1 MFISTA
7 ICSPNEV
14 FSRISLGTCRDT
26 PIHPP
31 ILDRI
36 RIETTARVQSLH
48 TWTALDLT
56 TAVAR
61 DFEILFREE
70 RNALDLLAIIKSLI
84 QIHSHQTESI
94 FTKSFDGTSHSS
106 RL

>member
-7 ICSPNEV
+7 ICNSNEV

-36 RIETTARVQSLH
+36 RIETTTRVQSPH

-61 DFEILFREE
+61 DFEVLFREE
-70 RNALDLLAIIKSLI
+70 RNSCPRLA
-84 QIHSHQTESI
+84 HDNH
-94 FTKSFDGTSHSS
+94 
-106 RL
+106 